1 MKWVCVCVHVCV
13 IQVHVMLAVC
23 GPCLPV
29 QATFEDLLNG
39 PLEKKPKL
47 QQEAPSTESLSQLIV
62 QAVHSKDSKLLEV
75 GGVFGSCDLLQGH
88 VTVSYVS
95 ELMQSCDFVGGVVCV
110 AGLSKA

>member
-1 MKWVCVCVHVCV
+1 MKCGCVGVGGVGVCVHVGV
-13 IQVHVMLAVC
+13 FQVHDMVAAC

-29 QATFEDLLNG
+29 QATFEDLLSG

-88 VTVSYVS
+88 ATVS
-95 ELMQSCDFVGGVVCV
+95 
-110 AGLSKA
+110 

>member
-1 MKWVCVCVHVCV
+1 MWVCKCVCVWVVVCVGVGVLVCVCGVCV
-13 IQVHVMLAVC
+13 FQVHDMVAAC

-29 QATFEDLLNG
+29 QATFEDLLSG

-88 VTVSYVS
+88 VTVS
-95 ELMQSCDFVGGVVCV
+95 
-110 AGLSKA
+110 